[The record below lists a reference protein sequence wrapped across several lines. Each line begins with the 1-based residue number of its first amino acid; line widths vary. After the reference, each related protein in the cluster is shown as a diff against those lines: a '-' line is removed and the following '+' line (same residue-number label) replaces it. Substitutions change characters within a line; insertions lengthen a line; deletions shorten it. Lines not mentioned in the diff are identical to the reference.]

1 MSLSNYGDVHL
12 FHRKFGLP
20 HPKVPVLLDADTQD
34 FRFKF
39 MQEELE
45 EFDNACVSGDL
56 ALAADALVDLVY
68 VAMGTGVMMGL
79 PWQALWDEVQ
89 RANIS
94 KVRAQSAEDPL
105 SLRKH
110 TLDVVK
116 PPGWRPPDI
125 AGVLKKYTE
134 LATLKGGPVQ
144 DGGNVDYRASM
155 GPQDDE
161 PSRFMRLSG
170 GEGDPVV
177 DFPISPKPF
186 DR

>member
-1 MSLSNYGDVHL
+1 MSISNYGEVHL

-20 HPKVPVLLDADTQD
+20 HPKVPQLLDKDVQD

-39 MQEELE
+39 MQEELN
-45 EFDNACVSGDL
+45 EFDTACIHGQLD
-56 ALAADALVDLVY
+56 LAADALIDLVY

-94 KVRAQSAEDPL
+94 KVRSKSADDPL
-105 SLRKH
+105 STRKH
-110 TLDVVK
+110 QLDVVK

-125 AGVLKKYTE
+125 AGVLKKYTD

-144 DGGNVDYRASM
+144 DGGNIDYRPSID
-155 GPQDDE
+155 PDDDKL
-161 PSRFMRLSG
+161 PLV
-170 GEGDPVV
+170 GDPN
-177 DFPISPKPF
+177 